1 MTPPATTARRRVRP
15 ARAAARLSGAAL
27 ALGLAL
33 GAGGTAT
40 AIGAGQASTQAS
52 ASSAGSPATALLVK
66 GQRIVHVATPGAELA
81 GLDAAPSTAA
91 TSRPIASAARKRGK
105 SIDLAVIRRAINK
118 LGGPP
123 NRKYAARAALTS
135 ADRVRRASKP
145 KSQARRELDGLL
157 KTTTTMARG
166 NRITVARLPM
176 LTETLTRNA
185 QWWKLGRGTASG
197 QRVQF
202 DGSQV
207 LWQLYP
213 GVGLQL
219 QWLGTFGRGNALY
232 YTPGPTAKTQLAGL
246 ISEAQAL
253 QVPRADGT
261 AWEYFFP
268 FGGGSPPWVSGM
280 AEATGIQVFSRAAGT
295 LSRPELLEQAKAALG
310 ILKAPPPTGVQVVD
324 PTGTHFLIY
333 SFAPGQKVLNA
344 MTQTVNGL
352 YAYVLAQPADVDA
365 RLLLLEGLRWLDS
378 NVDRYMTGSWSL
390 YALGGPKATAHY
402 QVVAR
407 DFLKTLCAL
416 LNKDAQTP
424 GGGPTGAYPSATI
437 CKAAETL
444 TKYSST

>member
-1 MTPPATTARRRVRP
+1 MTSTLPTARRAP
-15 ARAAARLSGAAL
+15 LARTAARLAVSASLL
-27 ALGLAL
+27 AGTSLGV
-33 GAGGTAT
+33 TSQT
-40 AIGAGQASTQAS
+40 AS
-52 ASSAGSPATALLVK
+52 AAGEASSSPARGTTSAATALLVD
-66 GQRIVHVATPGAELA
+66 GRRVTRVPTPGAEIA
-81 GLDAAPSTAA
+81 GLDATPGRAA
-91 TSRPIASAARKRGK
+91 GGPVASAARKRGK
-105 SIDLAVIRRAINK
+105 SIDLTVVRRAINK

-123 NRKYAARAALTS
+123 NRKLAARAALTS
-135 ADRVRRASKP
+135 ADRVRRASAS
-145 KSQARRELDGLL
+145 KSQARKELDGLL

-176 LTETLTRNA
+176 LTETLNRNA
-185 QWWKLGRGTASG
+185 QWWKLGRATASG

-213 GVGLQL
+213 GLGLQL

-232 YTPGPTAKTQLAGL
+232 FTPGPAAKAQLAGL
-246 ISEAQAL
+246 ITEAQAL

-280 AEATGIQVFSRAAGT
+280 AQATGVQVLSRAAT
-295 LSRPELLEQAKAALG
+295 SLARPELLAQAQTALA
-310 ILKAPPPTGVQVVD
+310 ILKAPPPTGVQVVEG
-324 PTGTHFLIY
+324 TGTHFLIY

-390 YALGGPKATAHY
+390 YALGGPKASAHY

-424 GGGPTGAYPSATI
+424 GGGPSGAYPSAKL
-437 CKAAETL
+437 CRAADTL
-444 TKYSST
+444 TKYSAS

>member
-1 MTPPATTARRRVRP
+1 
-15 ARAAARLSGAAL
+15 
-27 ALGLAL
+27 
-33 GAGGTAT
+33 
-40 AIGAGQASTQAS
+40 
-52 ASSAGSPATALLVK
+52 
-66 GQRIVHVATPGAELA
+66 
-81 GLDAAPSTAA
+81 
-91 TSRPIASAARKRGK
+91 
-105 SIDLAVIRRAINK
+105 
-118 LGGPP
+118 
-123 NRKYAARAALTS
+123 
-135 ADRVRRASKP
+135 
-145 KSQARRELDGLL
+145 
-157 KTTTTMARG
+157 MARG

-185 QWWKLGRGTASG
+185 QWWKLGRATASG

-213 GVGLQL
+213 GLGLQL
-219 QWLGTFGRGNALY
+219 QWLGTFGRGNALF
-232 YTPGPTAKTQLAGL
+232 YTPGPAAKTQLAGL
-246 ISEAQAL
+246 IEEAQAL

-280 AEATGIQVFSRAAGT
+280 AQATGVQVLSRASSSLG
-295 LSRPELLEQAKAALG
+295 RPELLEQAKVALG
-310 ILKAPPPTGVQVVD
+310 ILKAPPPTGVQVVEA
-324 PTGTHFLIY
+324 TGTHFLIY
-333 SFAPGQKVLNA
+333 SFAPDQKVLNA

-352 YAYVLAQPADVDA
+352 YAYVLAQPADIDA

-390 YALGGPKATAHY
+390 YALGGPRASTHY

-424 GGGPTGAYPSATI
+424 GGGPTGAYPSANL
-437 CKAAETL
+437 CKAADTL
-444 TKYSST
+444 TRYSAA